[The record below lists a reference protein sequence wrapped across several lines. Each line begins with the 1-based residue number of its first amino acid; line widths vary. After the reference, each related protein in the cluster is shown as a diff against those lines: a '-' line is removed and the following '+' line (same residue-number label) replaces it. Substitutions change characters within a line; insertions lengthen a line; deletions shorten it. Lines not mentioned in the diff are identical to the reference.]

1 MEVGFPSGRVTL
13 MFTDIEGSTRLLIE
27 HGEGYRA
34 LLEAHHSVIRSAIRA
49 SGGVEVG
56 TEGDSFF
63 VAFPDAEAALRAA
76 VAAQAAL
83 AGGQVSVRMG
93 IHTGEPVLT
102 VHGYVGLDVHRAARI
117 SAAAHGGQILLS
129 HATRQLVG
137 GSGIA
142 VRDLGE
148 HRLKDLEEPEWLFQ
162 VGDGDFPPVRSLS
175 VTNLPSRSS
184 SFVGRHRELAAAG
197 ALLAGGQTRLLTLV
211 GSGGVGKTSLAVELA
226 RGLADGYPNG
236 VFFVACAALREPS
249 RVLPEIARV
258 VGAPETVLAER
269 LAGRRMLIVVDNL
282 EQIVDTSARELSL
295 LLKATDRVDVIASS
309 REPLRIDGEYA
320 FEVPPLS
327 GEDAEVL
334 FLERCAA
341 AGATLPATAA
351 VEQLVARLD
360 GLPLALE
367 LAAARM
373 RLLAPEQLLA
383 RLEQRL
389 DLLVGKRDT
398 EERHATLRAAIEW
411 SHELLSEPERR
422 LFARLAVF
430 AGGCTLE
437 LAEQVCDASLDTL
450 GALVDKSLVRRSEH
464 TTGRRFWMLETIR
477 AFAGERLAES
487 GAEEEVSHLHATMIG
502 RLVEDGSPAIS
513 GADPPPEWVARVSAE
528 LDNLRAAIHW
538 TSARGH
544 DELFSRLVAFAWPVT
559 YTVGLFNEVA
569 QWLEDAIECC
579 PDGERTA
586 RLALAL
592 AGNAYVRG
600 SYERGVQAAGQAL
613 ALTRSLDGELAVEAL
628 DQMAINCAMLGEHDR
643 ASVLL
648 EEALTLARSESPR
661 DERLFLLLVNV
672 SGTALARRDY
682 DRALDAA
689 QEAIDLA
696 ERVWPGLGG
705 PPIPLLNRGF
715 ALLECGQPAAAKR
728 SLERSLRTS
737 LQLPLQTGIAY
748 AFLGLAAVA
757 AADGDAVA
765 AARLAGTADG
775 VADEAGLSYDPF
787 ESDLQARTLA
797 FARAKLGPQF
807 DDWYTAGHAADP
819 VQTAQLA
826 LANTQPI

>member
-1 MEVGFPSGRVTL
+1 MGDLGLPSGRVTL

-27 HGEGYRA
+27 RGEGYRA
-34 LLEAHHSVIRSAIRA
+34 LLETHHRAIRSAIRA
-49 SGGVEVG
+49 SDGVEVG
-56 TEGDSFF
+56 SEGDSFF
-63 VAFPDAEAALRAA
+63 VVFPDAVAALRAA

-83 AGGQVSVRMG
+83 GGEVSVRMG
-93 IHTGEPVLT
+93 IHTGEPALT
-102 VHGYVGLDVHRAARI
+102 EHGYVGLDVHRAARI

-129 HATRQLVG
+129 RATLELVEG
-137 GSGIA
+137 AGIA

-197 ALLAGGQTRLLTLV
+197 ALLAGGRTRLLTLV

-226 RGLADGYPNG
+226 RGLAEAYPNG

-249 RVLPEIARV
+249 RMLPEIARV
-258 VGAPETVLAER
+258 VGAPENGLTER
-269 LAGRRMLIVVDNL
+269 LAGRRMLVVVDNL
-282 EQIVDTSARELSL
+282 EQIVDSAARELSL
-295 LLKATDRVDVIASS
+295 LLKGTDRVDVIATS
-309 REPLRIDGEYA
+309 REPLRIDGEHT

-341 AGATLPATAA
+341 AGAAVPASAA

-367 LAAARM
+367 LAAARV
-373 RLLAPEQLLA
+373 RLLAPEQLLV

-398 EERHATLRAAIEW
+398 EERHATLRTAIEW
-411 SHELLSEPERR
+411 SYDLLSEPERR

-450 GALVDKSLVRRSEH
+450 GGLVDKSLLRRSEH
-464 TTGRRFWMLETIR
+464 AAGRRFWMLETIR
-477 AFAGERLAES
+477 AFAGERLTES
-487 GAEEEVSHLHATMIG
+487 GQEEDIRRLHATMIA

-528 LDNLRAAIHW
+528 LDNLRAAIQS
-538 TSARGH
+538 TRASGH
-544 DELFSRLVAFAWPVT
+544 DELLSRLVAFAWPVT
-559 YTVGLFNEVA
+559 YTVGLFNEFA

-579 PDGERTA
+579 PDRARTA

-600 SYERGVQAAGQAL
+600 SYEQGVQAAEQAL
-613 ALTRSLDGELAVEAL
+613 ELTRSLDGELAVEAL
-628 DQMAINCAMLGEHDR
+628 DQMAINCAMLAEHER
-643 ASVLL
+643 AAALL
-648 EEALTLARSESPR
+648 EEALALARIEPPR

-682 DRALDAA
+682 DRALEAS

-705 PPIPLLNRGF
+705 PPVPLLNRGF
-715 ALLECGQPAAAKR
+715 ALLECGQPAAARR

-737 LQLPLQTGIAY
+737 LELPLQTGIAY

-787 ESDLQARTLA
+787 ESDLHARTLA
-797 FARAKLGPQF
+797 FARTKLGPEF
-807 DDWYTAGHAADP
+807 NDWYTAGHKADP
-819 VQTAQLA
+819 VQIAQLA